1 MSISRVET
9 YLTKLECSNMVKIP
23 NEIIKQLNLAD
34 NQELTINVLG
44 DSIILTPIK
53 RQATNIHELF
63 DNWQD
68 DGLREHES
76 DWGESTGNEIGW

>member
-1 MSISRVET
+1 
-9 YLTKLECSNMVKIP
+9 MVKIP

-44 DSIILTPIK
+44 SSITLTPIK
-53 RQATNIHELF
+53 RRPTNIHELF

-76 DWGESTGNEIGW
+76 DWGRATGNEIGW